1 MTDKFLACN
10 INLFSKNQDIIL
22 IENSDFNNA
31 TITSCDLSDLGKTL
45 TDICFSENIDTI
57 HIYGNEEFIKKIIN
71 DIDIHSGCSAYS
83 NNMIKVEVNK

>member
-31 TITSCDLSDLGKTL
+31 IITPCDLSDLGKTL

-71 DIDIHSGCSAYS
+71 DIDIHSECSAYS

>member
-1 MTDKFLACN
+1 MKDKFLVCN
-10 INLFSKNQDIIL
+10 INLFTKEQSIL
-22 IENSDFNNA
+22 LIKDSDYSTA
-31 TITSCDLSDLGKTL
+31 SITPCDLSDLGKTL